1 MQTILNYCPNL
12 HKLGNLLSWSI
23 EPHQVLN
30 ILMVVCPWVNRV
42 PKTQQDWLALETSFY
57 QFTPE
62 IIFYMGSSYS
72 IGVQVMELEATVK
85 EMNWDLT
92 IMNGKMTMR

>member
-1 MQTILNYCPNL
+1 M
-12 HKLGNLLSWSI
+12 K
-23 EPHQVLN
+23 QV
-30 ILMVVCPWVNRV
+30 
-42 PKTQQDWLALETSFY
+42 FY

-62 IIFYMGSSYS
+62 IILYIGSSYS